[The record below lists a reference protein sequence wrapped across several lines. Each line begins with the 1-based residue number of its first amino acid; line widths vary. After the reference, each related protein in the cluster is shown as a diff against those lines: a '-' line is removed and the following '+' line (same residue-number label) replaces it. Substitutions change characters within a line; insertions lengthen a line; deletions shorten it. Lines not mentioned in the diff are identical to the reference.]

1 MDDLAPSPDAPV
13 ELGET
18 GEPRVPHR
26 LFTLKDRDTFVV
38 NDAYGDIVG
47 AADGLFHDD
56 TRILSS
62 LRLSMGG
69 RPLVLLGGAVG
80 QDNVLFTAN
89 LTNRP
94 LAPIGG
100 PSAPEG
106 IIHVERTRLI

>member
-1 MDDLAPSPDAPV
+1 MFLVGDAS
-13 ELGET
+13 
-18 GEPRVPHR
+18 
-26 LFTLKDRDTFVV
+26 
-38 NDAYGDIVG
+38 GDIHG
-47 AADGLFHDD
+47 NGDGLFHDD
-56 TRILSS
+56 TRILSR
-62 LRLSMGG
+62 LRLSIAG